1 MGISSSTDML
11 SISGYQ
17 CFNCEA
23 VTVSKEVSHSCQH
36 IKPYQG
42 LKKDVKTNFGNSI
55 SSIMVTLSRAV
66 HDDYLI
72 KCINHTDYTY
82 IKGKMKMWERVNG
95 KSGIRR
101 QYILCF
107 TVLIT

>member
-1 MGISSSTDML
+1 MGISSNTYIL
-11 SISGYQ
+11 SISGCQ

-23 VTVSKEVSHSCQH
+23 VTVSKVSHSRQH

-55 SSIMVTLSRAV
+55 SSIMVTLSRPV

-72 KCINHTDYTY
+72 KCINHTDHTY
-82 IKGKMKMWERVNG
+82 INGKMKMWERVNG
-95 KSGIRR
+95 KS
-101 QYILCF
+101 
-107 TVLIT
+107 